1 MSKSAVVITPELEM
15 SVIDI
20 SDNDLVL
27 KQLQS
32 AVDGYIEAV
41 PLGDVMMW
49 VNEEFIFRQDLLPNL
64 LASALFS
71 EVGGTRPI
79 FGTVVLTG
87 GTDPEGYSL
96 GLTTQEVSEVERL
109 VCEARALFD

>member
-20 SDNDLVL
+20 ATNELA
-27 KQLQS
+27 QLQS

-49 VNEEFIFRQDLLPNL
+49 VNEEFVFRQELLPNL
-64 LASALFS
+64 LASAFYS

-79 FGTVVLTG
+79 FGTIVLTG
-87 GTDPEGYSL
+87 GTDPEGYTL
-96 GLTTQEVSEVERL
+96 GLTAYEVSDIERM
-109 VCEARALFD
+109 VREARALFD

>member
-20 SDNDLVL
+20 AQDELS
-27 KQLQS
+27 QLQS

-49 VNEEFIFRQDLLPNL
+49 VNEEFVFRPELLPNL
-64 LASALFS
+64 LASAFYS

-96 GLTTQEVSEVERL
+96 GLTAHEVSDIQRMVR
-109 VCEARALFD
+109 EARALFD